1 MLMYDNVKQLI
12 KESRIESMRHLKD
25 IFSSV
30 IKRGLEGEVY
40 LAPSIFYTTF
50 NNRNTHGRIC
60 LVTG

>member
-40 LAPSIFYTTF
+40 LFILYYIQQSQYTW
-50 NNRNTHGRIC
+50 
-60 LVTG
+60 